1 MDYLAQRDAMHDA
14 LRRAGVAMLDVSCN
28 ELSGV
33 LVERYLA
40 VKRAGRL

>member
-1 MDYLAQRDAMHDA
+1 
-14 LRRAGVAMLDVSCN
+14 MLDVSCN